1 MRELKNIID
10 SKQFQ
15 QAWNESSMEYD
26 FIERIAT
33 VCAKDANHSADKKN

>member
-15 QAWNESSMEYD
+15 QAWNEGSMEYD
-26 FIERIAT
+26 FIARIAT
-33 VCAKDANHSADKKN
+33 VCAKVTNHSADKKN